1 MPIIGT
7 NEVVQPKVG
16 EFAAPAI
23 VNLDTM
29 GEMIKKYEAISNKSL
44 FADVV
49 LDFDKCKRV
58 ESSAIKGL
66 LELEGKTSKDG
77 KRVSIININNPQYKA
92 LKLTGK
98 LDNIYFPHKGD
109 LGEEGGKPNC

>member
-7 NEVVQPKVG
+7 NEIVQPKAG
-16 EFAAPAI
+16 EFATPVV
-23 VNLDTM
+23 VNLDVV
-29 GEMIKKYEAISNKSL
+29 GEIIKKYEAISNKSS
-44 FADVV
+44 FTDVV

-58 ESSAIKGL
+58 ESSAIRGL
-66 LELEGKTSKDG
+66 IELEGKTNKDG
-77 KRVSIININNPQYKA
+77 KRVSIININNSQYKA

-98 LDNIYFPHKGD
+98 LDNFYFPHKGD